1 MGKARQAYIRARL
14 LIERVREEAKREA
27 EEKKKSVKCHGSIY
41 HT

>member
-27 EEKKKSVKCHGSIY
+27 VRKKSVKCHRSIY